1 MGKKFFLLFLE
12 IFKGFLG
19 ECSQLLSPS
28 SSQKKTLLEGAIKG
42 EGVEGV
48 SHKKIPGIV
57 FFFFILSGEALTKEG
72 LRQSGEIEEGK
83 EEVEI
88 TL

>member
-48 SHKKIPGIV
+48 SHKKIPDIV
-57 FFFFILSGEALTKEG
+57 FFFILSDEALTKEG

-83 EEVEI
+83 EEGEI